1 MSRGDIQ
8 NCSFNI
14 RFNALLY
21 AASIGQKDVTF
32 IDNISVLF
40 YVTLINNLQI
50 YKNNSFVSSVLL
62 DSFVN
67 LPRLIPLFFF
77 SSLSAKSS
85 ESKISF
91 KEILVC

>member
-67 LPRLIPLFFF
+67 YLG
-77 SSLSAKSS
+77 
-85 ESKISF
+85 
-91 KEILVC
+91 